1 MPEILLQVCLDSP
14 KKVDEA
20 FDIAERS
27 GYDGIELDC
36 STLNVDLDT
45 LFIRSV
51 DYNLPIR
58 SIVAPTLTFRRPL
71 RYLLHGDVEAHS
83 AIHIFKPR
91 SIIFKVPNS
100 PFLRDV
106 SCFLFRDRLNYFK
119 GLYGGSFIC
128 IENGAPSGSLKV
140 PPVMDIKRVRDL
152 AYDMDVFI
160 NFDVANCAASGFDIL
175 QAYDMLA
182 PRVKGVHISD
192 HRSPGSSHLV
202 PGDGHLPLGALLSRM
217 KSYRYNGT
225 FSIEL
230 DQHELIGRDS
240 GDLMVL
246 YRELIGYVKSYF

>member
-1 MPEILLQVCLDSP
+1 MPEILLQVRLDSP
-14 KKVDEA
+14 KKVDEV
-20 FDIAERS
+20 FDLAERS

-36 STLNVDLDT
+36 SALSVDLDT

-51 DYNLPIR
+51 DYNMPVR
-58 SIVAPTLTFRRPL
+58 SIVAPTITFRRPL
-71 RYLLHGDVEAHS
+71 HFLLHGDIEAHS
-83 AIHIFKPR
+83 AIHTFKPR

-128 IENGAPSGSLKV
+128 IENGAPSGSLRV
-140 PPVMDIKRVRDL
+140 PPVMDIKQVRDI

-160 NFDVANCAASGFDIL
+160 NFDVANCAASGYDIL

-192 HRSPGSSHLV
+192 HKSPGSSHLV
-202 PGDGHLPLGALLSRM
+202 PGDGLLPLGALLSKMRAN
-217 KSYRYNGT
+217 RYNGSFT
-225 FSIEL
+225 IEL
-230 DQHELIGRDS
+230 DGQEVAGKDS